1 MLGEE
6 RKNIKENL
14 KNKMMK
20 SDIEGS
26 VKIEKKTQRINSL
39 LNIDSAKSKKIA
51 LMTGNEKS
59 RT

>member
-26 VKIEKKTQRINSL
+26 VKIEKK
-39 LNIDSAKSKKIA
+39 IA
-51 LMTGNEKS
+51 ENQLPLHIIKL
-59 RT
+59 

>member
-1 MLGEE
+1 MLSEE

-26 VKIEKKTQRINSL
+26 VKIEKNRRVSTPSSHNQIVMAIWTVQKVKT
-39 LNIDSAKSKKIA
+39 
-51 LMTGNEKS
+51 MHT
-59 RT
+59 